1 MDQLTITEID
11 LGDRIPSI
19 GHASAPYLDDRGLWI
34 ELDISYEG
42 GFSITLETKCNLIK
56 VTQTK
61 SEAMSDSPLHD
72 KRLDIEQIGVIK
84 IIKKQYYY
92 WIKKMIA
99 EMIYKI
105 IKEQWI
111 ETSK

>member
-11 LGDRIPSI
+11 LGEKMPSI
-19 GHASAPYLDDRGLWI
+19 GHASAPYLNDRGLWI

-61 SEAMSDSPLHD
+61 SDAMSDSPLHD
-72 KRLDIEQIGVIK
+72 KRLDTQQIDE
-84 IIKKQYYY
+84 II
-92 WIKKMIA
+92 
-99 EMIYKI
+99 
-105 IKEQWI
+105 
-111 ETSK
+111 

>member
-84 IIKKQYYY
+84 IIKKQLLNQ
-92 WIKKMIA
+92 
-99 EMIYKI
+99 ENDCRNDL
-105 IKEQWI
+105 
-111 ETSK
+111 

>member
-61 SEAMSDSPLHD
+61 SEAMTDSPLHD
-72 KRLDIEQIGVIK
+72 KRLALNRLVLLKLLKRQLLNQENDCRNDL
-84 IIKKQYYY
+84 
-92 WIKKMIA
+92 
-99 EMIYKI
+99 
-105 IKEQWI
+105 
-111 ETSK
+111 